1 MSDSVQLSD
10 LPTQLLS
17 DVERSRVLSAT
28 RLKLTLTVFVV
39 AILLGLSTM
48 IFFGVS
54 RIFDWLTPSI
64 RADLQHK
71 AQRGA
76 LELAQTTQYGMVL
89 RDVEGIRKP
98 CRDYLSDDDVLA
110 LSVLDDKDQPLLMHG
125 SDNATV
131 KQLLASPP
139 NVAHDL
145 GTAYGAWAP
154 STIEGAN
161 VGRVALV
168 LSKARLDAGM
178 DLRRQVLISGGFGCL
193 LALALCLVFVSAYI
207 GPILK
212 VTGETF
218 LRLEHTTEAALAA
231 ARLKSQFLAN
241 MSHEIRTP
249 MNGIIG
255 VLDLLHRTELS
266 TKQQRYADI
275 IDASARG
282 LLTIINDVLDFSKLE
297 AGKYV
302 LCASDFDLRQLMQ
315 EVAELL
321 SPRAHDKKLEL
332 ITRIEPDVPQAING
346 DMDRVKQVLTNLVG
360 NAIKFTEQGY
370 VEMRVSVT
378 ETKADGLVLRFSVR
392 DTGPGI
398 KQEDQARLFGEFTQV
413 DGSMTRKHGG
423 TGLGLAISKQLSEA
437 MGGSVGLEST
447 LGQGSTFWFTLVT
460 RASQGAPEPLPQL
473 SAHVLVVCP
482 LDAQSNVV
490 RELVER
496 WGMRCTIALNPAQ
509 ACELVQAADGAFSVA
524 LVDGACDGVADE
536 GSQLLEVCIGE
547 GLPVVHM
554 LSTADMARHAASDTQ
569 RNYLLKPLRA
579 SELYNGL
586 QSVLVGGSV
595 RQSGTRSGKASPDTA
610 PEQRKTRVL
619 VVDDNDINR
628 LVAVDLLIE
637 LGYPSDTA
645 CNGLEAVTKAKTGIY
660 GVILMDCQMPELD
673 GFGATRRIRALH
685 EPVCKVPIIALTA
698 HALAGDRER
707 VLAAGMDDYT
717 TKPIRVR
724 TLEQLLLRWGPD
736 GELHAGQPN
745 QPLGSVPSLPANTNG
760 LSVAPASAASPE
772 TNLVMPDLDM
782 LSDLDLSLP
791 RSKAVVELFLKTMP
805 ALMESLGSAMQQQDA
820 LAVKQLAHKV
830 KGNCLSLGAVKL
842 ATTASAIEQAA
853 ARGLFHEDAHACLPA
868 LFSAV
873 SRALELAAGGK
884 GPGEVAA
891 KGVRH
896 GTR

>member
-1 MSDSVQLSD
+1 MSDSVEASE

-76 LELAQTTQYGMVL
+76 LELAQTTQYAMVV

-98 CRDYLSDDDVLA
+98 CRDYLSDEDVLA
-110 LSVLDDKDQPLLMHG
+110 IRVLDDKDQPLLAHG
-125 SDNATV
+125 ASDAAV
-131 KQLLASPP
+131 AKLLASKP
-139 NVAHDL
+139 NIAHDL
-145 GTAYGAWAP
+145 GTAYGAWSP
-154 STIEGAN
+154 SLIEGAD

-168 LSKARLDAGM
+168 LSKARLEAGM
-178 DLRRQVLISGGFGCL
+178 DLRRQILISGGLGCM
-193 LALALCLVFVSAYI
+193 LALALCLAFVSAYI
-207 GPILK
+207 GPILR
-212 VTGETF
+212 VTTETF
-218 LRLEHTTEAALAA
+218 IRLEHTTEAALAA

-255 VLDLLHRTELS
+255 VLDLLHRTEL
-266 TKQQRYADI
+266 TAKQQRYTDI

-302 LCASDFDLRQLMQ
+302 LCSSDFDLRQLMQ

-332 ITRIEPDVPQAING
+332 ITRIEPNVPQAVHG

-360 NAIKFTEQGY
+360 NAIKFTDQGY
-370 VEMRVSVT
+370 VEMQVSVA
-378 ETKADGLVLRFSVR
+378 ETTADGLLLRFGVR

-398 KQEDQARLFGEFTQV
+398 KPDDQTRLFGEFTQV

-423 TGLGLAISKQLSEA
+423 TGLGLAISKQLSQA
-437 MGGSVGLEST
+437 MGGSVGLESSI
-447 LGQGSTFWFTLVT
+447 GEGSTFWFTIAT
-460 RASQGAPEPLPQL
+460 RASQGAPEPLAKL
-473 SAHVLVVCP
+473 SADVLVVCP

-490 RELVER
+490 RELLER
-496 WGMRCTIALNPAQ
+496 WGMHCTIALNPAQ
-509 ACELVQAADGAFSVA
+509 ACELVQASEGAFDVA

-536 GSQLLEVCIGE
+536 GSLLLDICIGE

-554 LSTADMARHAASDTQ
+554 LSTADMARHAGSDTQ

-586 QSVLVGGSV
+586 QSILIGGSV
-595 RQSGTRSGKASPDTA
+595 RQTSTKGGHADHETL

-628 LVAVDLLIE
+628 LVAVDLLVE
-637 LGYPSDTA
+637 LGYPADTA
-645 CNGLEAVTKAKTGIY
+645 CNGLEAVIKAKSGIY

-673 GFGATRRIRALH
+673 GFGATRKIRTLP
-685 EPVCKVPIIALTA
+685 EPMCKVPIIALTA

-736 GELHAGQPN
+736 GAHQPI
-745 QPLGSVPSLPANTNG
+745 QPLHQPTSLPANTNAVSAGPQVSASTEAG
-760 LSVAPASAASPE
+760 LTMPE
-772 TNLVMPDLDM
+772 LDM
-782 LSDLDLSLP
+782 LSDLDMSLP
-791 RSKAVVELFLKTMP
+791 RSKTVVELYLKTMP
-805 ALMESLGSAMQQQDA
+805 ALLESLDTAMQQQDA
-820 LAVKQLAHKV
+820 QTVKQLAHKV

-853 ARGLFHEDAHACLPA
+853 ARGLFHQDAFECLPA

-873 SRALELAAGGK
+873 SRALELTSSGK
-884 GPGEVAA
+884 GPNEMASTG
-891 KGVRH
+891 GRN